1 MRKRTFSLWM
11 LSPFVLLALI
21 IGLLMSPLGTP
32 VLRFAAQSAVPGLSL
47 DKIEGSLAHDLTLR
61 TLRWENENW
70 RVEADTAAINIA
82 WRCLAAPRV
91 CVERFSASGV
101 SVTQLAVS
109 DSDEPSSQEPVSLPV
124 PVRLNDISVSQFTLT
139 MPSQQVVLKR
149 LTLSAQAHER
159 ISIFSPRL
167 QGLTVSMDVPQPSSA
182 SAMPD
187 SYALSY
193 TPPALPEITLP
204 IPVEVEDFL
213 MENAT
218 LQQGETAQTLSRLAF
233 SDLVFEQHTLD
244 LDGLDVVH
252 EQGTLSGDSQVTLA
266 DNYPLAL
273 DLRGTT
279 RIDGQ
284 KQAVQL
290 VASGAA
296 DDLQLEVESEGML
309 TASLSATANV
319 LSENLPLDVRVSWP
333 QQDLLQIEQGAL
345 KSGELTLQGTMGDYQ
360 LLADSTAVLPQ
371 IGAAPFAADVVL
383 NTRNI
388 RVNKLNVQL
397 LGGHIINAGTLYLNE
412 QLSWNGT
419 TQVTNISTDS
429 LHAFGPTGLN
439 GQLASIMQLTDK
451 GVEVSISELS
461 ITGMLRGA
469 PLSVDGGFVYS
480 QPSDIMVGNL
490 TAEQQNNRIRINAQV
505 FNQRYLNGEI
515 QLNVVEAGA
524 LYPQISGQAS
534 GDIRV
539 SGPWTN
545 PSADGQIAFAN
556 LRVDPALSQAVANQ
570 GAINGKL
577 DVDGALDDHELEITM
592 VVPDHRAH
600 LRLTGAWL
608 NNSWQASLNE
618 SQFSVQN
625 TQWTLQQPF
634 SLAVTPEPLAVSANQ
649 HCWLSRADGEL
660 CINGLDYRNDNA
672 TWDIAASSLPLG
684 LWARELAPDLVATKP
699 DATLSLDSTGTY
711 QAGQP
716 IDATFHAE
724 ITPGPWQL
732 GNKRQVTLSLSKFVT
747 DGTFKNNT
755 LNAFSEVVSPELGK
769 ATVNI
774 TTDPLADSPQINGH
788 IRLTD
793 ISVTPLQPLSPA
805 IRELTGTLNGDI
817 RIARDEGLP
826 ELYGQL
832 RIANGAVDVKDTPIA
847 LSDWQQTISLHGS
860 DADFDGT
867 FLLGGGSGALNG
879 EASWADDP
887 EVSLT
892 LKGDQ
897 FEVRQPNMRFRV
909 SPDLSVTANKQMLTT
924 EGSVDIPW
932 ARIEIEELPES
943 AVSPSKDVHLRGE
956 PPPED
961 PLDKVDARIM
971 VNIDQARAGEVRLEA
986 FGVKA
991 NLHGGIEVRTQPSV
1005 VAYGDLQVLEG
1016 SYSAY
1021 GQNLVVQTGEIQFNG
1036 PIDQPMLLV
1045 EAVRA
1050 PAKTDDGV
1058 IAGIRIDGAA
1068 DAPSVNLFSEPAM
1081 DQQSVLSYLLTGKG
1095 PNSGTTAPNYDALLL
1110 GFGLSNTESLT
1121 TQVGNALGIE
1131 DFSLGTNESK
1141 LSVTGQ
1147 ITDRLSVEYNVDV
1160 GLSNNDATSRNLR
1173 RRQEPP
1179 DLALR
1184 YKLLPKLF
1192 LEAVQTTIE
1201 DESEFALDLYYE
1213 FFLGENIDEQQ
1224 DKDDED

>member
-11 LSPFVLLALI
+11 LSPFILVALI
-21 IGLLMSPLGTP
+21 ITLLMSPLGTP
-32 VLRFAAQSAVPGLSL
+32 ILRFAAESAVPGLT
-47 DKIEGSLAHDLTLR
+47 IEDVDGSLAQDLTLR
-61 TLRWENENW
+61 AVNWENDSW
-70 RVEADTAAINIA
+70 RVEADSATINIA

-91 CVERFSASGV
+91 CVEQFSASNV
-101 SVTQLAVS
+101 TVTQLAAS
-109 DSDEPSSQEPVSLPV
+109 DNDEPSSQEPISLPI
-124 PVRLNDISVSQFTLT
+124 PVRLSDLSVSQFTLI
-139 MPSQQVVLKR
+139 MPSQQVALNR
-149 LTLSAQAHER
+149 LTLSAEAYER
-159 ISIFSPRL
+159 VHLFSPRL
-167 QGLTVSMDVPQPSSA
+167 QGLTVTMEAQDTTTSQIPN
-182 SAMPD
+182 

-193 TPPALPEITLP
+193 TPPELPDVILP
-204 IPVEVEDFL
+204 IPVEIEDFL
-213 MENAT
+213 MENAV
-218 LQQGETAQTLSRLAF
+218 LEQGEATQTLSRLAF
-233 SDLVFEQHTLD
+233 SELVFEQSTLD

-252 EQGTLSGDSQVTLA
+252 EQGTLSGDSRVTLA
-266 DNYPLAL
+266 DNYPLEL
-273 DLRGTT
+273 DLRATT
-279 RIDGQ
+279 SIDGE
-284 KQAVQL
+284 KQAVEL

-296 DDLQLEVESEGML
+296 DDLQLEVNGEGML
-309 TASLSATANV
+309 TLSLSAKANV
-319 LSENLPLDVRVSWP
+319 LSKDLPLDIRATWP
-333 QQDLLQIEQGAL
+333 EQDLLQIEQGSL
-345 KSGELTLQGTMGDYQ
+345 KSGELTLHGTMGDYQ
-360 LLADSTAVLPQ
+360 LLANSTAVLPQ
-371 IGAAPFAADVVL
+371 IGKAPFTADVVL

-388 RVNKLNVQL
+388 RVNKLNVEL
-397 LGGHIINAGTLYLNE
+397 LGGRIVNTGTLYLNE
-412 QLSWNGT
+412 QISWNGT
-419 TQVTNISTDS
+419 TRLTNISTDS
-429 LHAFGPTGLN
+429 LHAFGPTALN

-451 GVEVSISELS
+451 GVEVSISELNIS
-461 ITGMLRGA
+461 GILRGE
-469 PLSVDGGFVYS
+469 PLNVGGAFVYS

-490 TAEQQNNRIRINAQV
+490 TAEQKNNRIRVNAQV
-505 FNQRYLNGEI
+505 FNQRYLNGDI
-515 QLNVVEAGA
+515 QINIVDAA
-524 LYPQISGQAS
+524 DLYPQVNGQAN
-534 GDIRV
+534 GDIQV

-545 PSADGQIAFAN
+545 PSAKGQIAFAN
-556 LRVDPALSQAVANQ
+556 LRVDPQLNEALANQ
-570 GAINGKL
+570 GEINGK
-577 DVDGALDDHELEITM
+577 VAVNGALDKHELEVTM
-592 VVPDHRAH
+592 VSPDNRAH
-600 LRLTGAWL
+600 IELTGAWQDNTWRARL
-608 NNSWQASLNE
+608 TE
-618 SQFSVQN
+618 SQLHIEN

-634 SLAVTPEPLAVSANQ
+634 SLTLKPEPLAITANQ

-660 CINGLDYRNDNA
+660 CLNGLDYRNNKA
-672 TWDIAASSLPLG
+672 SWDINASALPLG
-684 LWARELAPDLVATKP
+684 LWARELAPDIVATKP
-699 DATLSLDSTGTY
+699 DATLSLNSTGNY
-711 QAGQP
+711 QSGQP

-732 GNKRQVTLSLSKFVT
+732 GSKRQVTLSLSKFVT
-747 DGTFKNNT
+747 DGTFKDNT
-755 LNAFSEVVSPELGK
+755 LNAFSEIVSPELGK
-769 ATVNI
+769 ATVKI

-788 IRLTD
+788 IRLSD

-817 RIARDEGLP
+817 RIARDKGLP
-826 ELYGQL
+826 ELFGQL
-832 RIANGAVDVKDTPIA
+832 RIDNGAVDIKDTPIA
-847 LSDWQQTISLHGS
+847 LGDWQQTISLHGT

-867 FLLGGGSGALNG
+867 FLLGDGSGSLNG
-879 EASWADDP
+879 KANWADDP
-887 EVSLT
+887 EISLA

-909 SPDLSVTANKQMLTT
+909 SPDLSVTANKQMLKV

-961 PLDKVDARIM
+961 PLDKVDATIM
-971 VNIDQARAGEVRLEA
+971 VNIDQAKAGQVRLEA

-991 NLHGGIEVRTQPSV
+991 QLHGGIEVKTQPSL

-1184 YKLLPKLF
+1184 YRLLPKLF
-1192 LEAVQTTIE
+1192 LEAVQTTI
-1201 DESEFALDLYYE
+1201 DDQSEFALDLYYK
-1213 FFLGENIDEQQ
+1213 FFLGENTDEQ
-1224 DKDDED
+1224 DSEEEKD